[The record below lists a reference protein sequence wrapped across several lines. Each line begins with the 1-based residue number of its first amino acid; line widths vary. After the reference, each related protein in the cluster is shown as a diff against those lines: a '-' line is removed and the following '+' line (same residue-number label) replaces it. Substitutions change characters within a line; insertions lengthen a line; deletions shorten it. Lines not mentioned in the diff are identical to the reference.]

1 MLENRRSYSLDTR
14 KIRVRHNTITY
25 CEHGILFST
34 LKWHT
39 LYFDGNTAQIRSSSK
54 WAKDFAIVNQIF
66 YKADAGF
73 ACQMHIQVEC

>member
-1 MLENRRSYSLDTR
+1 MYVVNILLITTKHHR
-14 KIRVRHNTITY
+14 KIPLTY